1 MVQMPASGTSVR
13 GWVARFRP
21 RPVVLSSPY
30 PVGECLRRLAE
41 VTTVRGPTAWYLDP
55 KTALRPD
62 PRLRGDLGPSG
73 ISVVRWP
80 AARGRPHSFQPWLRV
95 RPEPAAGGGTT
106 LTGTIGITPE
116 ERAVLW
122 IIYGA
127 TGLIALGAIAGG
139 IGILANGDIAGVL
152 ALLLPFALFAFPAGL
167 SAAGL
172 RLLEADIP
180 RLIEEVNEILGSVA
194 TFPGPADAAHRPR
207 S

>member
-1 MVQMPASGTSVR
+1 MSASGTSVR

-127 TGLIALGAIAGG
+127 TGLIALGAIAIRGQQ
-139 IGILANGDIAGVL
+139 
-152 ALLLPFALFAFPAGL
+152 PP
-167 SAAGL
+167 
-172 RLLEADIP
+172 E
-180 RLIEEVNEILGSVA
+180 
-194 TFPGPADAAHRPR
+194 PGQQHMPWRTCPQSPVTVSLTAQRR
-207 S
+207 GESR